1 MLDLDVA
8 SFAFTRAWNV
18 YVLINK
24 GVDENDTRR
33 TALEQFIRKRCEAG
47 IEDAEIL
54 VVEGLKHLKKL
65 DLNGHGSLE

>member
-24 GVDENDTRR
+24 GVDENDARR
-33 TALEQFIRKRCEAG
+33 TSLEQFIRKRCAAG
-47 IEDAEIL
+47 IEDPELL
-54 VVEGLKHLKKL
+54 VVEGLMHLKKL
-65 DLNGHGSLE
+65 GLQGQGPLE